1 MPCKGGSLGRKQ
13 RSSLGVTAKHGTS
26 RRGQICTL
34 DVRRPSVYVPGGRT
48 GKRLRL
54 ACFMGKLGLGESVQ
68 RTGQS
73 GNDTT
78 RSRKETVSG
87 GGLSQ
92 LQGEENH

>member
-13 RSSLGVTAKHGTS
+13 PCSLGVRAKHGTS
-26 RRGQICTL
+26 RHGQISTL
-34 DVRRPSVYVPGGRT
+34 DVRRPSVYVPGERI

-68 RTGQS
+68 RMGQS
-73 GNDTT
+73 GKDTAS
-78 RSRKETVSG
+78 SRNETVSG

-92 LQGEENH
+92 LQGKENH